1 MRSIVEIGCWKGRS
15 TWALLSGCP
24 GTVHAVD
31 HFQGS
36 PHERD
41 SFHQEVHT
49 NDIHAEFLANVGVFQ
64 NLVTHRNESLEASKL
79 IPAVD
84 MVFIDGSH
92 SFEDVTSDIEAWGP
106 LARKLICG
114 HDYQFPPVLI
124 AVHQR
129 FARVENPVGSIWV
142 GVEKRP

>member
-1 MRSIVEIGCWKGRS
+1 
-15 TWALLSGCP
+15 
-24 GTVHAVD
+24 
-31 HFQGS
+31 
-36 PHERD
+36 
-41 SFHQEVHT
+41 VHT